1 MRAGIRKGLIAANA
15 GFDGTI
21 DARAK
26 LEPKLGLKE
35 PASKLPLGLL
45 TKVAT
50 ITTRVK
56 VFTSGSA
63 EITAATTTIA
73 IIAIIG

>member
-1 MRAGIRKGLIAANA
+1 MRAGTRKGLIAAVA
-15 GFDGTI
+15 GFDAAI

-35 PASKLPLGLL
+35 LASKLPLGLL
-45 TKVAT
+45 TKLVT

-56 VFTSGSA
+56 VFT
-63 EITAATTTIA
+63 
-73 IIAIIG
+73 

>member
-1 MRAGIRKGLIAANA
+1 MRAGTRKGLIAANA

-21 DARAK
+21 DVRAK

-56 VFTSGSA
+56 VFT
-63 EITAATTTIA
+63 
-73 IIAIIG
+73 